1 MLSAEPDRLIAVGKA
16 RDLALA
22 AREHPTAGPPPPD
35 ASPIEAMTH
44 RLGTREG
51 HALYKQHSHIAETPF
66 AHAKHNLGF
75 CRFASRGIATATAEC
90 SFHTLVHNLLKA
102 IGSGHLAPAH
112 C

>member
-35 ASPIEAMTH
+35 ASPIEAM
-44 RLGTREG
+44 
-51 HALYKQHSHIAETPF
+51 KHSHIAETPF
-66 AHAKHNLGF
+66 AHANHNLGF